1 MTPAT
6 TSPAK
11 GRWWHRLFE
20 ASLVVKG
27 LLAGAET
34 ATGLGLWLVPNSGI
48 KGVADWLTRNEL
60 AQDPTDWMA
69 RTIEVAM
76 GMFSIETQ
84 HFYALYLLSH
94 GALKLAMVLLLAR
107 GIRWAYPAAILL
119 LAGFILYQL
128 DHWRMSHSPV
138 LLLLSL
144 LDTVMIVLIWHEY
157 RTRRGRVEPG

>member
-1 MTPAT
+1 MTRSAR
-6 TSPAK
+6 

-20 ASLVVKG
+20 ASLVLKG

-34 ATGLGLWLVPNSGI
+34 ATGLGLLLVPNSGI
-48 KGVADWLTRNEL
+48 KEVADWLTRNEL
-60 AQDPTDWMA
+60 AQDPSDWMA
-69 RTIEVAM
+69 RTIEAAM

-107 GIRWAYPAAILL
+107 GIRWAYPAAMLL

-128 DHWRMSHSPV
+128 DHWRMTRSPV
-138 LLLLSL
+138 LLLLSV
-144 LDTVMIVLIWHEY
+144 LDAVMIVLTWHEY
-157 RTRRGRVEPG
+157 RTLRSQDQPV